1 LLAAG
6 LSLGAGTA
14 VLQLRA
20 SFAAD
25 GIANGPWR
33 TAEKVGTADA
43 SVATRAA
50 GGIAPGCWRCPSAR
64 RSTSTRPRTA
74 PGRKLMGRCRYR
86 VTGGRLDAR
95 WWSLTLYD
103 AQGYLIPNPARAH
116 SLGSAAL
123 DADEA
128 GAWQV
133 DIARERQGP
142 HWIAM
147 PDDEAVRTDPARLSS
162 VGKAA
167 RRAGHG
173 NACRASSGWS
183 AGHDALDRPLVVA
196 VLAALAGW
204 YATMALAPTV
214 IMDRAWERLAAQSGI
229 NRMTHAPLVV
239 AESQTIVRP
248 SPDLP
253 IRLCAFDLTEGP
265 MRVHAHPVPGHSGR
279 SPCSTGRPMPPL
291 SRATVKPTVR
301 RSTLCWRPRTKPR
314 KAVSAGSTC
323 PAPRGSRCCVCCS
336 TMLPTS
342 TP

>member
-1 LLAAG
+1 MHAGVRHGLMLAAG

-50 GGIAPGCWRCPSAR
+50 VALRGLLALPEREAIYFNAAEDSA
-64 RSTSTRPRTA
+64 
-74 PGRKLMGRCRYR
+74 GRKLMGRCRYR

-147 PDDEAVRTDPARLSS
+147 PDDEAFELTLRAYHPSARLLAERGT
-162 VGKAA
+162 VTLP
-167 RRAGHG
+167 RVERME
-173 NACRASSGWS
+173 CR
-183 AGHDALDRPLVVA
+183 
-196 VLAALAGW
+196 
-204 YATMALAPTV
+204 T
-214 IMDRAWERLAAQSGI
+214 
-229 NRMTHAPLVV
+229 
-239 AESQTIVRP
+239 
-248 SPDLP
+248 
-253 IRLCAFDLTEGP
+253 
-265 MRVHAHPVPGHSGR
+265 
-279 SPCSTGRPMPPL
+279 
-291 SRATVKPTVR
+291 
-301 RSTLCWRPRTKPR
+301 
-314 KAVSAGSTC
+314 
-323 PAPRGSRCCVCCS
+323 
-336 TMLPTS
+336 
-342 TP
+342 